1 MTDLTM
7 PEKLSLASAD
17 IAEEKRYQL
26 KRSIAAAFPE
36 IMAEDKI
43 DLDQLRRVLGEWV
56 EPDRE
61 RFGLNWPGK
70 AACMKVIQAP
80 SVGTLKPCREDSVNW
95 DTTENVFIEGDNLEV
110 LKLLQK
116 AYFGKV
122 KMIYIDPPYN
132 TGKEFIYPDKF
143 AETLD
148 TYLEYTGQVDND
160 GRRFTTNTDSGGRF
174 HSRWLNMMYPRL
186 YIAKNL
192 LKEDG
197 AIFISIDENEI
208 SNLRILCD
216 SIFGAENFVG
226 TICWKNATDNNP
238 TNVAIEHEYI
248 VIYCRSRDKLSS
260 EWKSDVSAAKN
271 ELMKIGEK
279 FISQYADDGDL
290 SSAYSEWFRQNKL
303 FLGPLDRYKYIDRSG
318 VYTGSQS
325 VHNPGK
331 EGYRYDVLHPVTGR
345 PCQQPLMGYRFPED
359 TLRKMIDDGRILFGE
374 NECKIIEIKVYAKDY
389 RAKLPSV
396 IDFDGRI
403 GAYDIRSI
411 FQDTGKVFNNPK
423 PVDLIKDLIGFATD
437 PGDIIL
443 DFFGGSGTTAQA
455 VLDLT
460 NSGAARS
467 FILVQLPEPL
477 DTNKPEQKA
486 AAKFCDVTGIPQN
499 IAGLS
504 RERIRRFAKKVAAER
519 NGQLDLNPEPKS
531 DLGFRA
537 FKLDRSNFRLWNGAV
552 ADDAQLEA
560 QLSLHIDHIAQ
571 ESSPEDILY
580 ELLLKAGFKLSEP
593 VRRIEN
599 LGQDVYGVAG
609 NELILCLERNITPHL
624 LDAIADYDPIMVV
637 CLDSGFRGHDQ
648 LKANAVQTFKARAR
662 SRETAIEFRTV

>member
-1 MTDLTM
+1 MAEL
-7 PEKLSLASAD
+7 PEKFPLTSAD
-17 IAEEKRYQL
+17 IAAEKRDQL
-26 KRSIAAAFPE
+26 KRCLAAAFPE

-61 RFGLNWPGK
+61 RFGLTWPGK

-80 SVGTLKPCREDSVNW
+80 SVGTLKPCREESVDW

-132 TGKEFIYPDKF
+132 TGKEFIYPDRY
-143 AETLD
+143 AEALD
-148 TYLEYTGQVDND
+148 TYLEYTGQKDAE
-160 GRRFTTNTDSGGRF
+160 GRRFSTNTDASGRF

-186 YIAKNL
+186 YLAKNM

-197 AIFISIDENEI
+197 SIFISIDENEV

-216 SIFGAENFVG
+216 SIFGSENFVG

-248 VIYCRSRDKLSS
+248 VVYCRSRDKLPP
-260 EWKSDVSAAKN
+260 EWKSDVSAAKS
-271 ELMKIGEK
+271 ELIKIGEK
-279 FISQYADDGDL
+279 LISQCADDREL
-290 SSAYSEWFRQNKL
+290 SSAYSEWFRQNKS

-331 EGYRYDVLHPVTGR
+331 EGYRYDVVHPVTGR
-345 PCQQPLMGYRFPED
+345 PCQQPLMGYRFPEE
-359 TLRKMIDDGRILFGE
+359 TLRKMIEDGRILFGE
-374 NECKIIEIKVYAKDY
+374 DESKIIEIKVYAKDY

-396 IDFDGRI
+396 IDLDGRI

-411 FQDTGKVFNNPK
+411 FSETGKVFNNPK
-423 PVDLIKDLIGFATD
+423 PVDLIKDLVNFSTD
-437 PGDIIL
+437 RGDIVL
-443 DFFGGSGTTAQA
+443 DFFAGSGTTAQA
-455 VLDLT
+455 VLDIA
-460 NSGAARS
+460 NRGAART

-477 DTNKPEQKA
+477 DASKPEQKA
-486 AAKFCDVTGIPQN
+486 AAKFCEAAGISHD
-499 IAGLS
+499 ISGLS
-504 RERIRRFAKKVAAER
+504 IERIQRFAKKVAGER
-519 NGQLDLNPEPKS
+519 NGQLDFNPEQKT
-531 DLGFRA
+531 DLGFRV
-537 FKLDRSNFRLWNGAV
+537 FKLDRSNFRSWDGTLT
-552 ADDAQLEA
+552 DDAQLAA
-560 QLSLHIDHIAQ
+560 QLELHIDHVAGT
-571 ESSPEDILY
+571 SSAEDILY
-580 ELLLKAGFKLSEP
+580 ELLLKDGFPLATPIEKLSLAGKEVFSIASGALLICLDRRLTQDVIDAMADLEPQRVICLDAGF
-593 VRRIEN
+593 
-599 LGQDVYGVAG
+599 QG
-609 NELILCLERNITPHL
+609 N
-624 LDAIADYDPIMVV
+624 
-637 CLDSGFRGHDQ
+637 DQ

-662 SRETAIEFRTV
+662 NRETAIEFRTV